1 MSVRNPGHTARAAV
15 YIHMDRILHNL
26 REIRKRLPGATKVL
40 AVLKANGY
48 GHGAAAIAHTLENE
62 EGIWGYALATAEEAI
77 ALRDAGIRKPLMILG
92 YTWDYAYEMLI
103 ERGIRMTVFTDEMIG
118 DISDAAAKT
127 GKSALVH
134 IAVDTGMSR
143 IGVKPD
149 DSGLATVEKAWNA
162 KGIEVEGIFTHFAGA
177 DEADLTGAYRQLELF
192 EGFVASLR
200 KKDIDIP
207 LVHCDNSAGML
218 VLNHGIKNLAR
229 AGITMY
235 GMWPSDDVSRELIDL
250 QPALSMKSHIVH
262 VHDIA
267 EGTRVSYG
275 GTWSA
280 ERPSRIATV
289 PVGYADG
296 YPRSLSNKGEVLIHG
311 KRARIVGRVCMD
323 QMMVDVTDI
332 PGVMTGDE
340 VILIGRDADDEIT
353 VEELGRIS
361 GRFNYELVCDISERV
376 PRVVV

>member
-1 MSVRNPGHTARAAV
+1 MSGRHLGHTARAAV

-26 REIRKRLPGATKVL
+26 REIRKRLPGGTKVL

-62 EGIWGYALATAEEAI
+62 DGIWGYALATAEEAI

-92 YTWDYAYEMLI
+92 YTWEYAYEMLI
-103 ERGIRMTVFTDEMIG
+103 EREIRMAVFRDDMID
-118 DISDAAAKT
+118 DIAGAAEKA
-127 GKSALVH
+127 GKNALVH

-149 DSGLATVEKAWNA
+149 ETGIKTVEKAWSA
-162 KGIEVEGIFTHFAGA
+162 RGIEVEGIFTHFAGA

-192 EGFVASLR
+192 DGFVDELNA
-200 KKDIDIP
+200 KGIDIP

-218 VLNHGIKNLAR
+218 VLRHGIRDLAR

-235 GMWPSDDVSRELIDL
+235 GMWPSDDVSRDLIDL
-250 QPALSMKSHIVH
+250 KPALTMKSHIVH
-262 VHDIA
+262 VHDIP

-280 ERPSRIATV
+280 PRPSRIATI

-311 KRARIVGRVCMD
+311 KRAHIVGRVCMD

-332 PGVMTGDE
+332 PGVATEDE
-340 VILIGRDADDEIT
+340 VVLIGRDGEDEIT
-353 VEELGRIS
+353 VEELGSIS